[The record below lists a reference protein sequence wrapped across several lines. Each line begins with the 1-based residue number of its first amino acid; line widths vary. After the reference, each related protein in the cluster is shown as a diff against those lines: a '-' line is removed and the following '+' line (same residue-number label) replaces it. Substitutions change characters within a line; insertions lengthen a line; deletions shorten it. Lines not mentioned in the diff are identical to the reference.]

1 MLASFWL
8 YRSYTVSGFLLLG
21 NLAKLKY
28 SLSYEVHNGFQQ
40 FIPADRQHGLD
51 VTFSVCVY
59 HIFLSILKK
68 VGHVG
73 RREKNGG
80 FPLNTGEHI

>member
-8 YRSYTVSGFLLLG
+8 HRSYTVCAFLLLG

-28 SLSYEVHNGFQQ
+28 SLSYEVHIGFQQ

-51 VTFSVCVY
+51 VMFSVCVY
-59 HIFLSILKK
+59 HISF
-68 VGHVG
+68 
-73 RREKNGG
+73 
-80 FPLNTGEHI
+80 FPY